1 MRVEEL
7 ETKVRAGVKLLNEN
21 IELCNNLE
29 EIQIELNKLLLLSYR
44 YATPQNNRPNKSLK
58 IFTEYLNIEDTR
70 EQKVTKQIRRNQN
83 NKQAYKDYLDEFLLL
98 RKRGYSYRKI
108 AIYAKDKLSIIISS
122 ETLRN
127 ALHGVE
133 NV

>member
-1 MRVEEL
+1 MQHIEL
-7 ETKVRAGVKLLNEN
+7 EIRSRSGVKLLCEN

-29 EIQIELNKLLLLSYR
+29 EIQAELNKLLLLSYR
-44 YATPQNNRPNKSLK
+44 YATAQNNRPNKALK

-70 EQKVTKQIRRNQN
+70 EEKIIKQIRRNQA
-83 NKQAYKDYLDEFLLL
+83 NKQSYKNYLDEFTLL

-108 AIYAKDKLSIIISS
+108 AKHAKDKLGITISS

-127 ALHGVE
+127 ALKGVS